1 MHFTLQ
7 SSAFCSVKWYRL
19 WANLMQIAAT
29 RNAACTQKGAGVSAI
44 ALLSVMAVGTHC
56 PPKRSKKV
64 MISSHVLNSSLPH
77 CTTVPMKLG
86 MA

>member
-1 MHFTLQ
+1 MQMVGKFHADCCRKECRLRMQ
-7 SSAFCSVKWYRL
+7 EGRSAAVV
-19 WANLMQIAAT
+19 LM
-29 RNAACTQKGAGVSAI
+29 G
-44 ALLSVMAVGTHC
+44 LMAVGAHC

>member
-1 MHFTLQ
+1 MWCILRCKVALIVGKFHADCGHRGCYLCMQ
-7 SSAFCSVKWYRL
+7 EGRSAAVV
-19 WANLMQIAAT
+19 LMGLMVA
-29 RNAACTQKGAGVSAI
+29 GA
-44 ALLSVMAVGTHC
+44 HC